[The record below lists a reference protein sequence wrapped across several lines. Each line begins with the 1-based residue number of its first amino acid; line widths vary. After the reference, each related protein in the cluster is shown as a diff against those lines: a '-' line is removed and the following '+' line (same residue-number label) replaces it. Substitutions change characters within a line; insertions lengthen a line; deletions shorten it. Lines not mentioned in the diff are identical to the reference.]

1 MNRLEYLKNTPV
13 CRLGEVTFNDDTY
26 QELEYIVEYNGK
38 TYNGSRVVFN
48 KKMNM
53 LGLKIN
59 IFDLNADYKNIS
71 NLYGMSEMLS
81 YWLEAHER

>member
-1 MNRLEYLKNTPV
+1 MNRLEYLKSTPV

-38 TYNGSRVVFN
+38 TYTGSRVVFN

>member
-1 MNRLEYLKNTPV
+1 MNRLEYLKSTPV
-13 CRLGEVTFNDDTY
+13 CRLGDVTFNDDTY

-38 TYNGSRVVFN
+38 TYTGSRVVFN

-59 IFDLNADYKNIS
+59 VFDLNADYKNIS

>member
-1 MNRLEYLKNTPV
+1 MNRLEYLKTTPV
-13 CRLGEVTFNDDTY
+13 CRLGDITFNDDTY

-38 TYNGSRVVFN
+38 TYTGSRVVFN

>member
-1 MNRLEYLKNTPV
+1 MNRLEYLKSTPV